1 MGVGFAAGSGL
12 GHEAARANR
21 KNGSEMGRLGGLEWG
36 LTSTRLVCH
45 ELRALKG
52 RKRLKSVRN
61 PSNEGLAINRR

>member
-1 MGVGFAAGSGL
+1 MGSGFAAGSGL

-21 KNGSEMGRLGGLEWG
+21 KNGSENERLGELEWG
-36 LTSTRLVCH
+36 LTSTRSIGR
-45 ELRALKG
+45 ELRSLKG